1 MNKYKIVAVIL
12 NYITWQD
19 TIECVDS
26 LLGMCYADHEVV
38 IVENGSKNESVEELE
53 RRYDG
58 NKKVYIVKSD
68 INLGFA
74 RGNNLG
80 IKFAKEKLSA
90 DFVYVANSDTVI
102 SDKSLYSQIV
112 EKYYEEGIGVIS
124 PTVHKLDGSYH
135 LPAIN
140 CDNIYKKAASAWI
153 RLLYVYF
160 FYGFNQKCKQ
170 NKRNKQSIGIEKSDM
185 SHSYAWKKYVVQ
197 GCAYFLT
204 PDFFMHYKCLY
215 PKTFLYWEEINL
227 LMYIRKANLSS
238 ILAET
243 STVVH
248 KVGGITG
255 QIFEEKDRMRLR
267 ESLKSGIRSI
277 GMFFLP
283 ARVITALFN

>member
-112 EKYYEEGIGVIS
+112 EKYYE
-124 PTVHKLDGSYH
+124 
-135 LPAIN
+135 
-140 CDNIYKKAASAWI
+140 
-153 RLLYVYF
+153 
-160 FYGFNQKCKQ
+160 
-170 NKRNKQSIGIEKSDM
+170 
-185 SHSYAWKKYVVQ
+185 
-197 GCAYFLT
+197 
-204 PDFFMHYKCLY
+204 
-215 PKTFLYWEEINL
+215 
-227 LMYIRKANLSS
+227 
-238 ILAET
+238 
-243 STVVH
+243 
-248 KVGGITG
+248 
-255 QIFEEKDRMRLR
+255 
-267 ESLKSGIRSI
+267 
-277 GMFFLP
+277 
-283 ARVITALFN
+283 RVLE